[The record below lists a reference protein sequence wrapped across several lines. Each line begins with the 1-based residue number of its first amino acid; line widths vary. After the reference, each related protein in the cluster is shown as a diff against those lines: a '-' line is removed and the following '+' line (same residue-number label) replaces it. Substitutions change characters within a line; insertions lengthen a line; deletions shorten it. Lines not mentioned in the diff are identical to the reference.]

1 MSGASWR
8 EEPPEHVDVLI
19 VGAGLSGIG
28 AACRLRM
35 DRPGTS
41 LAVLES
47 RQAMGGTW
55 DLFRYPGVRSDS
67 DMFTLGFSFRPWEE
81 PKAIADGPSIVRYIE
96 RTARDC
102 GVADAVRYGHT
113 VESASWS
120 TPDARWTVRSRRT
133 DTGRGTVD
141 GCTCAWFLYMCT
153 GYYRYSAGY
162 TPSFEG
168 AGDFEGTVVHPQ
180 HWPEDLDVSGK
191 KVVVI
196 GSGATAVT
204 LVPAL
209 RRDAA
214 HVTML
219 QRTPDL
225 HHEPA
230 LARPTRRS
238 AAQPVAG
245 PASPTI

>member
-8 EEPPEHVDVLI
+8 EEPPEHVDVLV
-19 VGAGLSGIG
+19 VGAGLSGVG

-35 DRPGTS
+35 DRPGTT
-41 LAVLES
+41 LAILES

-67 DMFTLGFSFRPWEE
+67 DMFTLGFSFRPWED
-81 PKAIADGPSIVRYIE
+81 PKAIADGPSIRRYIE

-120 TPDARWTVRSRRT
+120 TPDARWTVRHGARHRHRRPA
-133 DTGRGTVD
+133 RHRHVVEM
-141 GCTCAWFLYMCT
+141 TCGFLYMCT

-168 AGDFEGTVVHPQ
+168 P
-180 HWPEDLDVSGK
+180 
-191 KVVVI
+191 
-196 GSGATAVT
+196 ATSRAPSCT
-204 LVPAL
+204 RSTG
-209 RRDAA
+209 RR
-214 HVTML
+214 TS
-219 QRTPDL
+219 TSPG
-225 HHEPA
+225 
-230 LARPTRRS
+230 RRS
-238 AAQPVAG
+238 SSSAAG
-245 PASPTI
+245 PPP

>member
-1 MSGASWR
+1 MSGAPWR
-8 EEPPEHVDVLI
+8 KEPPEHVDVLI

-41 LAVLES
+41 VAILES

-81 PKAIADGPSIVRYIE
+81 PKAIADGPSMRATSSE
-96 RTARDC
+96 TARDC

-120 TPDARWTVRSRRT
+120 TPDARWTVRSRRG
-133 DTGRGTVD
+133 DTGEVVEM
-141 GCTCAWFLYMCT
+141 TCAFLYMCT

-162 TPSFEG
+162 TPPSTAWRTSRARSCTPSTG
-168 AGDFEGTVVHPQ
+168 PRAWTSAG
-180 HWPEDLDVSGK
+180 
-191 KVVVI
+191 
-196 GSGATAVT
+196 
-204 LVPAL
+204 
-209 RRDAA
+209 
-214 HVTML
+214 
-219 QRTPDL
+219 
-225 HHEPA
+225 
-230 LARPTRRS
+230 RRS
-238 AAQPVAG
+238 SSWAAGRRP
-245 PASPTI
+245 